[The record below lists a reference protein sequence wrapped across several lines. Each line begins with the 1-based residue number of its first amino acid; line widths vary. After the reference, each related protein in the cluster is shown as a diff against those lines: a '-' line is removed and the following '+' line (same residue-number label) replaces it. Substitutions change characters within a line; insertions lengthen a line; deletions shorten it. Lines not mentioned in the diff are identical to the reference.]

1 MENMYNLNIE
11 RALLSAILF
20 EPYGEDSEYLLNHVS
35 PSDFYLPFH
44 QYYFTSCQDLHQAER
59 PIDEE
64 FIRISLVKSGHF
76 DEVAMVDVMS
86 TNPISNTRG
95 YIHVLKEKAQKR
107 GLVTMATEIKKLII
121 EDDELPAEVIEHSI
135 KMMERVAENGT
146 VKITRKSM
154 ADAEESAPE
163 FICKS
168 WLPIPKYTLTMFVA
182 TGGTGKTWLSLQ
194 LAIRMAREDAGRKI
208 FLWLSE
214 DPEGTVKSRYN
225 TIIKEIVRGKRDTE
239 DVQIDISTEDPML
252 LLETRGKTAN
262 MSSKFYTMKR
272 ELREYDVIMI
282 DPLLAFFGGDENDNS
297 QARVFM
303 QPFLN
308 WARNENKSIIFL
320 HHSKKGEGN
329 NASRARGAGALVDAV
344 RCVYDMDKIYIN
356 KSGEKKLDPIST
368 HMRKLSLTKDNYGA
382 IQHLQSF
389 EVEREI
395 TPSKSAPSFEVE
407 YEDCGIMSMPRID

>member
-168 WLPIPKYTLTMFVA
+168 WLPIPKSTLTMFVA
-182 TGGTGKTWLSLQ
+182 PGGTGKTWLSLQ